1 MIVVRD
7 RRHRR
12 LRKPFPPSSCIV
24 RHDLRYRSRRRHR
37 HGRGRYQARHA
48 AMPDG
53 LGA

>member
-1 MIVVRD
+1 MIAVTD
-7 RRHRR
+7 GSES
-12 LRKPFPPSSCIV
+12 PSPPSCVV

-37 HGRGRYQARHA
+37 HRRGRYQARHA